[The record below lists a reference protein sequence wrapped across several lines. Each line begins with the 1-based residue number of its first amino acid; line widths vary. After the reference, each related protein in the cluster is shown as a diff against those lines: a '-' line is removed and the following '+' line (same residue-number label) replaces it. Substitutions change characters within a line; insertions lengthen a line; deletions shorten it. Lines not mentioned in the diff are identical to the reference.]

1 MEIPMVLMLTAEADA
16 TDGTDPAGASGPAT
30 PGLFDALFGEACIAD
45 STSPVPGAPGAEPE
59 TECQEEVEE
68 APAAG
73 EAPATQVA
81 GLVVPAPS
89 LPNAELVAECIEGME
104 AAPVAGEASRAAAA
118 LHEGLEVAGLAAL
131 ARPPAAGA
139 SADDSAPG
147 SPQASPAAASQD
159 ETQQPKPPVLAPA
172 EPLESARGG
181 SSRAAVLQLAAADKP
196 AAGSG
201 NDRAPDARSL
211 PEITRSSEG
220 RPAAEAADRPSQEPR
235 PAPRG
240 EATLVGRDMDVH
252 TPARASDVGE
262 PRGPVGRATLQ
273 TLAEHTVRGVRYL
286 VRRDEHTVTIR
297 LIPKSLGELRLEVR
311 SANNTVHVR
320 LISGS
325 SVVREALGG
334 ELPELR
340 ESLLREGV
348 DVGRVVVSSHV
359 AADARDDGLT
369 HQPAQQFG
377 NAAHG
382 RAAPPARA
390 EGEDPQA
397 AAPWVRAGPP
407 AGALDVFV

>member
-1 MEIPMVLMLTAEADA
+1 
-16 TDGTDPAGASGPAT
+16 
-30 PGLFDALFGEACIAD
+30 
-45 STSPVPGAPGAEPE
+45 
-59 TECQEEVEE
+59 
-68 APAAG
+68 
-73 EAPATQVA
+73 
-81 GLVVPAPS
+81 
-89 LPNAELVAECIEGME
+89 
-104 AAPVAGEASRAAAA
+104 
-118 LHEGLEVAGLAAL
+118 
-131 ARPPAAGA
+131 
-139 SADDSAPG
+139 
-147 SPQASPAAASQD
+147 
-159 ETQQPKPPVLAPA
+159 
-172 EPLESARGG
+172 
-181 SSRAAVLQLAAADKP
+181 
-196 AAGSG
+196 
-201 NDRAPDARSL
+201 
-211 PEITRSSEG
+211 
-220 RPAAEAADRPSQEPR
+220 
-235 PAPRG
+235 
-240 EATLVGRDMDVH
+240 MDVH